1 MSIASLISSH
11 APAATE
17 LRHRLHQIPELGY
30 EEHETAALIRAELAS
45 LNVRQWPGLDGSPT
59 ATVALIGDARKPC
72 VALRADIDALPVTEQ
87 TGLPYASTKP
97 GRMHA
102 CGHDGHTATLIGV
115 ARALKEIESSL
126 PVCVK
131 LLWQPAEEGGG
142 GAAGMIRA
150 GVLDGRVGPKVRAIF
165 GLHGWPALK
174 VGVVATRP
182 GPLLAATDTF
192 SITFVGKGCHGAYP
206 HLGNDPIV
214 TACEAVVNLQQFVS
228 RDLDPTEPAIVT
240 VGRISGGT
248 ATNIIPDRATI
259 EGTVRTLNPQTRKHV
274 RESLDRRTRGIASAG
289 GCAAEIEWTDGYPPT
304 FNDPAMAEYVARTAR
319 QHLGQDCFI
328 PAARPSMGGEDFAY
342 YLEQVPGCFFLV
354 GLQPCDIRRFTAI
367 GSISRMMRWRW
378 ACACSWSWCGSSS
391 WRPGRARCAQ
401 PLLSRSASR
410 DRSHRTMASPSPA
423 IARTP
428 DDLSGARGTT
438 PARCRA

>member
-1 MSIASLISSH
+1 MSIASLIKTH
-11 APAATE
+11 AAAAAE

-45 LNVRQWPGLDGSPT
+45 LNIRHWPGVDGSPT
-59 ATVALIGDARKPC
+59 ATVALIGDEHLPC
-72 VALRADIDALPVTEQ
+72 IALRADIDALPITEQ
-87 TGLPYASTKP
+87 TGLPYQSTKP

-142 GAAGMIRA
+142 GAEGMIRA
-150 GVLDGRVGPKVRAIF
+150 GVLDGRIGPKVSAIF

-174 VGVVATRP
+174 VGIVATRP

-206 HLGNDPIV
+206 HLGSDPIV
-214 TACEAVVNLQQFVS
+214 TACNAVVNMQQFVS

-248 ATNIIPDRATI
+248 ATNIIPDRTTI
-259 EGTVRTLNPQTRKHV
+259 EGTVRTLNPQTRTHL
-274 RESLDRRTRGIASAG
+274 RESLERRVNGVAAAG
-289 GCAAEIEWTDGYPPT
+289 GCAAEINWTDGYPPT
-304 FNDPAMAEYVARTAR
+304 INDAAKADYVARIAR
-319 QHLGQDCFI
+319 EHIGPDSFV

-342 YLEQVPGCFFLV
+342 FLEKVPGCFFLV
-354 GLQPCDIRRFTAI
+354 GVQP
-367 GSISRMMRWRW
+367 
-378 ACACSWSWCGSSS
+378 
-391 WRPGRARCAQ
+391 
-401 PLLSRSASR
+401 R
-410 DRSHRTMASPSPA
+410 DRDSYPSLHSDQFDFTDDA
-423 IARTP
+423 IAVGMRMFVE
-428 DDLSGARGTT
+428 LARNFR
-438 PARCRA
+438 P